1 MKKASLIF
9 SLLFCFNL
17 FPLLSQEPDKL
28 PLSDGECL
36 SPKSVFQQLLLQK
49 SAATENLKIQL
60 RNKKIIDELVVENP
74 EVFELKNWILFNQSF
89 RNNDTLVLNFG
100 GSEQRFCLRATVAE
114 PKSRGGKVTNDGFVK
129 FPVFFATDRNYN
141 KRKEIEDLFGTR
153 RSEIRYGLC
162 EISIPNTHTLGEI
175 EEPSVWKFE
184 FEEDP
189 KEHIVIHSVKVFSKE
204 KFIRNLNRQI
214 ASSERSTSFLF
225 IHGYNV
231 SFAEAAKRTA
241 QISYDLLFDGVPV
254 FYSWPSKASLSGYT
268 NDEANIRWAQVNIKN
283 FLEDYL
289 SNTTAEEIYLIA
301 HSMGNRGLTNA
312 LVELLK
318 EQPEL
323 KGRIKEI
330 ILAAPDIDA
339 DIFKRDIAPQM
350 AKLTSNP
357 VTLYVSKDDMA
368 LKASKLAHGYPR
380 AGDVS
385 DGLVLIDGIETV
397 DASGI
402 DTSFLGHS
410 YFAESSSII
419 SDIFDL
425 IKTGRRAEKRKI
437 LKKILE
443 THPDYW
449 KVKSN

>member
-1 MKKASLIF
+1 MTAQKAMDLAS
-9 SLLFCFNL
+9 
-17 FPLLSQEPDKL
+17 
-28 PLSDGECL
+28 ECL
-36 SPKSVFQQLLLQK
+36 SQK
-49 SAATENLKIQL
+49 SDFKQGILIPEEGPVELQL
-60 RNKKIIDELVVENP
+60 RNNGIVDELLLKNP
-74 EVFELKNWILFNQSF
+74 EGFDLKNWITFNHSF
-89 RNNDTLVLNFG
+89 KNEDTLVLKNDKI
-100 GSEQRFCLRATVAE
+100 EERFCLKFQYSK
-114 PKSRGGKVTNDGFVK
+114 PKSRGAALPEKGYVK

-141 KRKEIEDLFGTR
+141 RGKEIEETFGTR
-153 RSEIRYGLC
+153 RGDLHYGLC
-162 EISIPNTHTLGEI
+162 EVSIPNTHTPGEI
-175 EEPSVWKFE
+175 EEPSLWKLE

-189 KEHIVIHSVKVFSKE
+189 KEHIMIHSAKLLSKDS
-204 KFIRNLNRQI
+204 FIKRLNSEI
-214 ASSERSTSFLF
+214 ADSDKSASFLF

-231 SFAEAAKRTA
+231 SFSEAAKRTA

-268 NDEANIRWAQVNIKN
+268 NDEANISWAQANIKT

-289 SNTTAEEIYLIA
+289 TKSTADEIYLIA
-301 HSMGNRGLTNA
+301 HSMGNRGLTGA
-312 LVELLK
+312 LLELLK
-318 EQPEL
+318 EQPHL
-323 KGRIKEI
+323 KTRIKEV

-339 DIFKRDIAPQM
+339 DVFKRDIAPKM
-350 AKLTSNP
+350 AELTQNP
-357 VTLYVSKDDMA
+357 VTLYVSEDDVA

-385 DGLVLIDGIETV
+385 DGLVLIEGIETV

-410 YFAESSSII
+410 YFAESHSII

-443 THPDYW
+443 TNPDYW
-449 KVKSN
+449 KVKTE